1 MKTDELDALIKISQE
16 IQISEPVRVSQEEA
30 ERIWR
35 ENEAKRR
42 KEIDDAKFNDGV
54 RRARL
59 AKEYAKKH
67 PFSYNPYAPS
77 ILAPIDRALDGV
89 SSAVGRGAMK
99 AFDAAAGAAKGFG
112 KWFKGTLDKPDATQP
127 GQPRF
132 LGR

>member
-1 MKTDELDALIKISQE
+1 MKTAELNALIKIAQG
-16 IQISEPVRVSQEEA
+16 IYFSEPVRVSDEEA
-30 ERIWR
+30 ERIWQ

-42 KEIDDAKFNDGV
+42 KELEDAKFNDAV
-54 RRARL
+54 NRARL
-59 AKEYAKKH
+59 AKEYAKKN
-67 PFSYNPYAPS
+67 PFSYNPYEPS
-77 ILAPIDRALDGV
+77 ILAPIDRAIEGV

-99 AFDAAAGAAKGFG
+99 AFDAAAGAVKGFG

>member
-1 MKTDELDALIKISQE
+1 MKTDALDALIKIAQE
-16 IQISEPVRVSQEEA
+16 IYFSEPVRVSEEEA
-30 ERIWR
+30 ERIWQ

-42 KEIDDAKFNDGV
+42 KELDDAKFNYEV

-67 PFSYNPYAPS
+67 PYSYNPYAPS
-77 ILAPIDRALDGV
+77 ILAPIDNAINGV

-99 AFDAAAGAAKGFG
+99 AFDAAAGAVKGFG
-112 KWFKGTLDKPDATQP
+112 KWFKGTLDRPDAAQP
-127 GQPRF
+127 EQPRF